1 MISIHTSDA
10 DAAGACAARS
20 VSVLRAAVLCTA
32 LGVLCAE
39 PGVPVDARALTAQTI
54 PPVVAIQASQGVTR
68 EAIDLQGAREPHTP
82 PAFNRALAFRYY
94 LPDAPAPSTVLIL
107 NSGIGSGVNTLDLL
121 ARALV
126 PAPGPGREVWVV
138 TRRSALLQDDRGI
151 VAALAYKN
159 PDFALGYY
167 YGNLEIDGHTFR
179 HLTTADVSFAAY
191 WGLDVHLRDIRA
203 IVQEVHRRY
212 PRARIVLGGH
222 SLGGILA
229 ALYAGYD
236 FGRVPG
242 ALAATDVAEDIGA
255 RDLSGLLLLDGLP
268 INIRLLTAP
277 SRYLHGFWLPTV
289 GRIPG
294 VNDLTAADPRRQVW
308 PFLQTHRL
316 HRAEQ
321 SILFDVLCA
330 YAYLRP
336 GEASYFPFYP
346 RRGLAIT
353 NDALIAAVLSDQMQ
367 PDLLIRTTIPP
378 PLGVFERVLD
388 PTGLNPRGLL
398 DLQSGHPPPGE
409 RFIRVAPE
417 DSYRPPRV
425 SLHTLLGAI
434 LRPGADFTQW
444 YLPWRLV
451 LDVGLAADL
460 QPSTPFARQFVGLT
474 HMRDTALPILIVG
487 AGHGLIR
494 SPEMARFYENNI
506 STPPAHIS
514 VVIFDDYTHFDLEV
528 ATPNPTVPLILGWLT
543 REIVSDGP

>member
-1 MISIHTSDA
+1 MTSIPPSHA
-10 DAAGACAARS
+10 DAAGTRAARS
-20 VSVLRAAVLCTA
+20 VCAILAAVLCAA
-32 LGVLCAE
+32 LGGLLAE
-39 PGVPVDARALTAQTI
+39 PGVPVDARSLRAQTT
-54 PPVVAIQASQGVTR
+54 PPGGAVQVSAQAVAR
-68 EAIDLQGAREPHTP
+68 EPIDLPGAPEPHTP
-82 PAFNRALAFRYY
+82 PALNRALAFRYY
-94 LPDAPAPSTVLIL
+94 LPGAPPPSTVLVL

-126 PAPGPGREVWVV
+126 AAPGREVWVV
-138 TRRSALLQDDRGI
+138 TRRSALLQDNRGI
-151 VAALAYKN
+151 AAAVAYGN

-167 YGNLEIDGHTFR
+167 YGNLEINGHTFR
-179 HLTTADVSFAAY
+179 HLTSADVAFAAY

-203 IVQEVHRRY
+203 IVREARHRY
-212 PRARIVLGGH
+212 PLAHIVLGGH
-222 SLGGILA
+222 SFGGILA

-277 SRYLHGFWLPTV
+277 NRYLHGFWLPTI

-294 VNDLTAADPRRQVW
+294 VNDLTSADPRRQVW

-316 HRAEQ
+316 HRTEQ

-330 YAYLRP
+330 YAFLRP
-336 GEASYFPFYP
+336 GERSYFPFYP

-378 PLGVFERVLD
+378 PLGIFERVLD
-388 PTGLNPRGLL
+388 PAGLNPRGLL
-398 DLQSGHPPPGE
+398 DLQSGQPALGE
-409 RFIRVAPE
+409 RVIRVAPE
-417 DSYRPPRV
+417 DPQRPPRV
-425 SLHTLLGAI
+425 NLRTLLGAI

-460 QPSTPFARQFVGLT
+460 QPSTPFAQQFMGLT

-494 SPEMARFYENNI
+494 SPDMTRFYESNI

-514 VVIFDDYTHFDLEV
+514 VAILDDYTHFDLEV
-528 ATPNPTVPLILGWLT
+528 ATPNPTIPLILSWLT
-543 REIVSDGP
+543 REISPGGP

>member
-1 MISIHTSDA
+1 MTGTRRSDP
-10 DAAGACAARS
+10 DAGGTRGMRS
-20 VSVLRAAVLCTA
+20 VCVILAAVLCAA
-32 LGVLCAE
+32 LGVLLAD
-39 PGVPVDARALTAQTI
+39 PGVPADARSLRAQTT
-54 PPVVAIQASQGVTR
+54 PPGGAVQESAQDVTR
-68 EAIDLQGAREPHTP
+68 EPIHLPGAQEPHTP
-82 PAFNRALAFRYY
+82 PALNRALAFRYY
-94 LPDAPAPSTVLIL
+94 LPGAPHPSTVLVL
-107 NSGIGSGVNTLDLL
+107 NSGIGSGANTLDLL

-126 PAPGPGREVWVV
+126 TVPGHEVWVV
-138 TRRSALLQDDRGI
+138 TRRSALLQDNRGI
-151 VAALAYKN
+151 AAAVAYGN

-167 YGNLEIDGHTFR
+167 YGNLQIDGHTFR
-179 HLTTADVSFAAY
+179 HLTTSDVAFAAY

-203 IVQEVHRRY
+203 IVREVHRRY
-212 PRARIVLGGH
+212 PLARIVLGGH

-242 ALAATDVAEDIGA
+242 VLAATDVAEDIGA

-277 SRYLHGFWLPTV
+277 HRYLHGFWLPNI

-294 VNDLTAADPRRQVW
+294 VNDLTSADPRRQVW

-316 HRAEQ
+316 HRTEQ

-336 GEASYFPFYP
+336 GEASYFPYYP

-353 NDALIAAVLSDQMQ
+353 NDALLAAVLSDQMQ
-367 PDLLIRTTIPP
+367 PDLLIRATIPP
-378 PLGVFERVLD
+378 PLGVFQRVLD
-388 PTGLNPRGLL
+388 PAGLNPRGLF
-398 DLQSGHPPPGE
+398 DLQTGQPMPGE
-409 RFIRVAPE
+409 PVIRVAPE
-417 DSYRPPRV
+417 DPHTPPRV
-425 SLHTLLGAI
+425 SLRTLLGAI

-460 QPSTPFARQFVGLT
+460 QPSTPFAQQFVGLT

-494 SPEMARFYENNI
+494 SPEMARFYESNI
-506 STPPAHIS
+506 STPPAH
-514 VVIFDDYTHFDLEV
+514 VTVIILDDYTHFDLEV
-528 ATPNPTVPLILGWLT
+528 ATPNPAIPLILAWLA
-543 REIVSDGP
+543 REMGP